1 MENKKLKQQLLT
13 ICLLVVYIMIL
24 TWIINIFVLIGT
36 ICMTI
41 LLILLVS

>member
-1 MENKKLKQQLLT
+1 MENKKSKQQLLT

-24 TWIINIFVLIGT
+24 TWIINIFALIGT